1 MQCEECGA
9 VSDSGADVCAECG
22 APVKS
27 SAGAA
32 ASLVSDRVEDS
43 PREGTGSAPAA
54 APRPARSRLVLVAAA
69 IAVLLIA
76 AGGYFVW
83 QGLSG
88 ANTPGAAAVRMLNG
102 LASYDAKAILDNAA
116 HSSLTATAQAEFAQ
130 QAADAKKGNKG
141 LIAVKN
147 VAVVKVTID
156 PKDPNVAT
164 VDLSGLWLTETSKP
178 TYTARTETLT
188 LVRENGT
195 WLVRLFP

>member
-9 VSDSGADVCAECG
+9 VSDSGAGVCAECG
-22 APVKS
+22 APVES
-27 SAGAA
+27 PAGAA
-32 ASLVSDRVEDS
+32 ATLVSDPVGDS
-43 PREGTGSAPAA
+43 PREAPASA
-54 APRPARSRLVLVAAA
+54 TAPAPRPARSRLVLVAAA

-83 QGLSG
+83 QGLNG

-147 VAVVKVTID
+147 VAKVTID
-156 PKDPNVAT
+156 PKDPDVAT

-195 WLVRLFP
+195 WLVRLFQ